1 MTAKKIAIF
10 LSNEI
15 LMRTDRLS
23 QETSNSISE
32 IIQDALIKYIQEK
45 EGEQITQQ
53 LNNIYEENNNTED
66 LDFLDAA
73 KTYYTENIVSLSD

>member
-23 QETSNSISE
+23 QETNNSISE